1 MMVKN
6 DIWAQKNEE
15 LLTMIVPR
23 AALTAVLSCP
33 TGQLS
38 SVQREL
44 GLIVA
49 TQIGGDL
56 FGDLHF
62 QVLNEVV
69 DKTIETHAAKL
80 VAVEE
85 LNHAKFDEVVEE
97 CEAAVLAIPRIE
109 RLQDRRQVPEE
120 ATPLPN

>member
-1 MMVKN
+1 MG
-6 DIWAQKNEE
+6 ICLPWCAEF
-15 LLTMIVPR
+15 
-23 AALTAVLSCP
+23 
-33 TGQLS
+33 S
-38 SVQREL
+38 SFEVERQL
-44 GLIVA
+44 GL
-49 TQIGGDL
+49 GDL